1 VTHSE
6 LEDTT
11 FGGLFDA
18 PRSSPTQ
25 TDQPRVVVPDQPSL
39 IAMSVEAL
47 ERLLAQLMAEH
58 EAVTPEEL
66 LERPMLDGSLRTS
79 SVFMLALIV
88 RIGNSIGQ
96 KLVKASDLDDSR
108 RLQTL
113 RGTAEVL
120 KELLTR
126 MEVAQ

>member
-1 VTHSE
+1 MTSSE
-6 LEDTT
+6 LEDPT

-18 PRSSPTQ
+18 PPSRPAQ
-25 TDQPRVVVPDQPSL
+25 VDQPRVAVPDQHSL
-39 IAMSVEAL
+39 IAMSVDAL

-58 EAVTPEEL
+58 EEVAPDDL

-88 RIGNSIGQ
+88 RIGSSIGQ
-96 KLVKASDLDDSR
+96 KLVKASDLNDSR

-120 KELLTR
+120 KELLGR
-126 MEVAQ
+126 LEVAQ